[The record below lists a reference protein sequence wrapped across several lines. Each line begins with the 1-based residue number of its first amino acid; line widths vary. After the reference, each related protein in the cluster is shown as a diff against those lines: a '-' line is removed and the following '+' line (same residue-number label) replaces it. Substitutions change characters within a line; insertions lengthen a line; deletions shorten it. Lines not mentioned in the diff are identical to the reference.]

1 MRHTPPFRAFESLR
15 LLLAAACA
23 IAAVVSFST
32 ASPAAVFGTDNRRP
46 LTKADAAVKTK
57 IGTLASPDTGAYCTA
72 FCVAP
77 DVIAT
82 ASHCLFGTAATS
94 VPKLKN
100 LTFKLASASASSPVT
115 PIEGGAT
122 GRQSQNVLS
131 GTTRLAVMPP
141 ISAAQDWAVVRLAT
155 PACTSGGLTLSEKP
169 ASEIREAAT
178 RGEIYQIAVHA
189 DLPDKK
195 LRRGGPCAVSASFPA
210 ADEAAIARDF
220 TTPDAILF
228 HTCDTGGGSS
238 GSPLLI
244 DTPDGPEVAGI
255 NVGTY
260 VLSRAV
266 TTAEDNQPTSVSEP
280 IANTAIWIAA
290 IAGAVAQLKHH

>member
-1 MRHTPPFRAFESLR
+1 MRHTPPFRAFEAVR

-23 IAAVVSFST
+23 IAAIVSFST
-32 ASPAAVFGTDNRRP
+32 ASPAAVFGTDDRRP
-46 LTKADAAVKTK
+46 LIKADAALARK
-57 IGTLASPDTGAYCTA
+57 IGTLASSETGAYCTA

-82 ASHCLFGTAATS
+82 ASHCLFGTSNSSA
-94 VPKLKN
+94 PKLKN
-100 LTFKLASASASSPVT
+100 LQFRLASASAPSPAT
-115 PIEGGAT
+115 PIEGCAT
-122 GRQSQNVLS
+122 ASQSKNVIS
-131 GTTRLAVMPP
+131 GTTRLAIMPP

-169 ASEIREAAT
+169 AAEIREAAA

-195 LRRGGPCAVSASFPA
+195 LRRGGPCAVSTSFPG
-210 ADEAAIARDF
+210 ADEAAISRDF
-220 TTPDAILF
+220 ATPDAILF

-260 VLSRAV
+260 VLSRNV
-266 TTAEDNQPTSVSEP
+266 TTEQDSQPASISEP

-290 IAGAVAQLKHH
+290 IAGAVAQLKPH